1 MTCLV
6 NLINTKIPVTCFLV
20 LSILTISIIGLY
32 KKRVFGFFYL
42 HPYDII
48 HHKQYYRLLTADF
61 VHNDVIHLF
70 LNLLM
75 LSVFCADLETTLNSR
90 SIYGSLQLLE
100 IFMISQI
107 FANFIFTIRHRNEFG
122 YSSAGCS
129 ASVMGCVFAFMITD
143 PFGSAIKFAL
153 IGGIENIYTGII
165 YISALFYYQWKR
177 KNEMINHEIHFYG
190 AVGGV
195 IGAFLVIPWLSI
207 KMPG

>member
-1 MTCLV
+1 
-6 NLINTKIPVTCFLV
+6 
-20 LSILTISIIGLY
+20 
-32 KKRVFGFFYL
+32 
-42 HPYDII
+42 
-48 HHKQYYRLLTADF
+48 
-61 VHNDVIHLF
+61 
-70 LNLLM
+70 
-75 LSVFCADLETTLNSR
+75 
-90 SIYGSLQLLE
+90 
-100 IFMISQI
+100 
-107 FANFIFTIRHRNEFG
+107 
-122 YSSAGCS
+122 
-129 ASVMGCVFAFMITD
+129 MGCVFAFMITD